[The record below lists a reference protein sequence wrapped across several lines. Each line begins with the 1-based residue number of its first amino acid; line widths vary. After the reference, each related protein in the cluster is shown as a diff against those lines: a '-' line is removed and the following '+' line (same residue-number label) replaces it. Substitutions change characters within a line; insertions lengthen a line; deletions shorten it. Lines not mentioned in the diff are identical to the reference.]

1 MELSIGA
8 RPLFGIHIAP
18 LDFVSAR
25 DYNEAN
31 LIDRGADMKENISKE
46 QFIRA
51 TYEILSK
58 EGIQALSIR
67 RLGKVMDCNPA
78 NIYRYFTGMD
88 ELVLYAS
95 LQFLRGYLKDV
106 ASCFE
111 RIQDGLKLHFAVWR
125 CFAESSFE
133 RPEIFD
139 NLFFGK
145 YSARL
150 DQIMKEYYQMYPEEL
165 DMIGKG
171 KEVIFIDGDFS
182 HRDYL
187 MIEHCVKDR
196 NLSRSDAKL
205 LNSASIH
212 LYKGYLKDI
221 LDERAQ
227 GVSADAAGKADEFMK
242 CLEEIV
248 FRFVA

>member
-46 QFIRA
+46 QFIKA

-165 DMIGKG
+165 PDIYAETGEIIAGLKPGRERKEERIVCSNIGMSVCDVAMAKF
-171 KEVIFIDGDFS
+171 IFDS
-182 HRDYL
+182 AL
-187 MIEHCVKDR
+187 ER
-196 NLSRSDAKL
+196 NLGTVMKL
-205 LNSASIH
+205 
-212 LYKGYLKDI
+212 
-221 LDERAQ
+221 
-227 GVSADAAGKADEFMK
+227 
-242 CLEEIV
+242 
-248 FRFVA
+248 